1 MARYAHRSNGD
12 VANITTYHP
21 AARPTAEWTYVKA
34 EQGWQGRRFDQDL
47 GQCFFEEG
55 LSFVFVP
62 SSLRRNPNPPQY
74 PPLDIYQGD
83 RG

>member
-47 GQCFFEEG
+47 GQ
-55 LSFVFVP
+55 
-62 SSLRRNPNPPQY
+62 
-74 PPLDIYQGD
+74 
-83 RG
+83 